1 MEETLSKKERKDI
14 KRQERR
20 EGQARDR
27 RMGKI
32 KKIAIWVILLGA
44 ILGAGWFGIQG
55 FTPEPLEDD
64 YSRIM
69 RSEGSSHIQEG
80 TRVTY
85 QSNPPT
91 SGNHWSTP
99 LRDGIYDTQKPD
111 EGAIHSLEHGR
122 VWITYKPDIGQET
135 IDAIKDGLKGQFGI
149 IVSPRAANETD
160 IALAAWTRLD
170 TFNLNEDGTV
180 DIKRILDFTQ
190 RYRNK
195 GPEYVPQSV
204 GKTYE

>member
-14 KRQERR
+14 KRQERK
-20 EGQARDR
+20 EGQTHDR

-32 KKIAIWVILLGA
+32 KKIALWIILLGS
-44 ILGAGWFGIQG
+44 ILGAGWLGIQAL
-55 FTPEPLEDD
+55 TPEPLEDD
-64 YSRIM
+64 YSFVV
-69 RSEGSSHIQEG
+69 RSEGSSHIEEG

-91 SGNHWSTP
+91 SGNHWATP
-99 LRDGIYDTQKPD
+99 LRDGLYDTEKPD
-111 EGAIHSLEHGR
+111 ESAVHSLEHGR
-122 VWITYKPDIGQET
+122 TWITYKPDIGQEA
-135 IDAIKDGLKGQFGI
+135 IDAIKDALKGQFGI
-149 IVSPRAANETD
+149 IMSPRVANETD
-160 IALAAWTRLD
+160 IALAAWMRLD

-180 DIKRILDFTQ
+180 DAKRIVDFAQ

>member
-1 MEETLSKKERKDI
+1 MEEQLSKKERKDL

-20 EGQARDR
+20 EGQARER
-27 RMGKI
+27 RMGKT
-32 KKIAIWVILLGA
+32 KKYAIWIIVLGVIA
-44 ILGAGWFGIQG
+44 VAGWFGIQAI
-55 FTPEPLEDD
+55 TPEPLGTD
-64 YSRIM
+64 YAQVM
-69 RSEGSSHIQEG
+69 PYEGANHIQEG
-80 TRVTY
+80 TRVAY

-99 LRDGIYDTQKPD
+99 LRDGIYDTEKPD
-111 EGAIHSLEHGR
+111 EGAIHGLEHGR
-122 VWITYKPDIGQET
+122 VWITYKPSIGQE
-135 IDAIKDGLKGQFGI
+135 AIATLKDSLKGQFGTI
-149 IVSPRAANETD
+149 MNPRAANETD

-180 DIKRILDFTQ
+180 DTARVRDFIQ